1 MYVTQK
7 HHRDKKNSIIFL
19 TLLLW
24 FIFSISFF
32 SFADNNDEFI
42 TYEVTNGDTLWSL
55 SKEYN
60 TPLKLILDIND
71 VEDKD
76 TLSIGQIIKIPQDN
90 LQADNYAI
98 HIVKKGESLWSIA
111 QECNLSIGQI
121 IATNNLTNA
130 ELISIGQ
137 QIEIPSTKNITPE
150 TNITTQPVI
159 DKKNDNC
166 LLYTSDAADE
176 EDSVDLGGRRIIKKK
191 KKKKKR
197 KNNIN

>member
-1 MYVTQK
+1 MYVEQK
-7 HHRDKKNSIIFL
+7 QHRDKKNSIFFL

-42 TYEVTNGDTLWSL
+42 IHEVTNGDTLWTL

-60 TPLKLILDIND
+60 TALKLILDINN
-71 VEDKD
+71 VEDEN

-98 HIVKKGESLWSIA
+98 HIVKKGETLWSIA

-121 IATNNLTNA
+121 IATNNLTNS

-137 QIEIPSTKNITPE
+137 QIEIPSIKDIKDTTPE
-150 TNITTQPVI
+150 TNITVSYTHLRAHETDSYLV
-159 DKKNDNC
+159 C
-166 LLYTSDAADE
+166 RLLLE
-176 EDSVDLGGRRIIKKK
+176 
-191 KKKKKR
+191 
-197 KNNIN
+197 